1 MAKIDLN
8 GISVEE
14 INSNANSSYAASIS
28 SGEIFK
34 VVCRHSKNG
43 NVLLAIEG
51 KALTCKDFNNNSFVA
66 DGCIL
71 YNPPLTK
78 TIVAACDDSNDSIY
92 IIKGAVTKTAPAT
105 ATTTS
110 DTVVSKEDANKAI
123 DAELRKLKKDLAL
136 EDNDAKISELTAR
149 IDALNT
155 RKKALKNA

>member
-28 SGEIFK
+28 SGEIFR

-51 KALTCKDFNNNSFVA
+51 KALTCKDFNGNNFMA
-66 DGCIL
+66 EGCIL

-78 TIVAACDDSNDSIY
+78 TIVAACDNSHDSIF
-92 IIKGAVTKTAPAT
+92 IVKGEVSKTAPKM
-105 ATTTS
+105 TTS
-110 DTVVSKEDANKAI
+110 DIVVSKEKLQEEKTTIQNNYFTLKGEEKAAADARLAAI
-123 DAELRKLKKDLAL
+123 EV
-136 EDNDAKISELTAR
+136 
-149 IDALNT
+149 
-155 RKKALKNA
+155 ALKS